1 MRGWRKEEWFRR
13 AKPFIGV
20 VFLQS
25 GLAGMEILSKVA
37 MNQGMSSFVL
47 IVYRHAIAT
56 LVMSP
61 FALFLDRKTRPK
73 MTWSIFTKI
82 MLLSLL
88 EPVIDQN
95 MYYLGMKYTSAT
107 FAATM
112 CNIIPAITFLMA
124 WVVRLEKVKIKSTRS
139 QAKIVGTLA
148 TIAGAMLMTLVKGPV
163 IELFWTKDANHHSAA
178 NDGAHTSNNGIS
190 LHNSIKGAL
199 MIATGCISWSAFV
212 ILQAITLET
221 YPAEL
226 SLTAWICFLGTCVD
240 IIVTLVIERGRSEV
254 WSIKWD
260 TKLLAVLYSGTVSS
274 GMLYYVQGVVV
285 RERGPVFVTSF
296 SPLSMVI
303 VAIISSFVLSDQL
316 HLGRVVGAV
325 VIVAGLYLVI
335 WGKRKDHYKASSSSS
350 SSLIENDQ
358 QEDQEIPQEIN
369 KQMTHAR
376 SNSTTN
382 ITTTTDEE
390 NPNNFKKVILSFT
403 PGTGGIAQPH
413 HNN

>member
-212 ILQAITLET
+212 ILQ
-221 YPAEL
+221 
-226 SLTAWICFLGTCVD
+226 
-240 IIVTLVIERGRSEV
+240 
-254 WSIKWD
+254 
-260 TKLLAVLYSGTVSS
+260 GTVSS